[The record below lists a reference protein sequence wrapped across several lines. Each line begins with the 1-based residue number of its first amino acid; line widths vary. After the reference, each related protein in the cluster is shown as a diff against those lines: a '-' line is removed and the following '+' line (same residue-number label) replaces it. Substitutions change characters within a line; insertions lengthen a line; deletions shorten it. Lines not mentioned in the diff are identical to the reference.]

1 MSLANISVVEKSL
14 IYTSLEILIGDQSYF
29 ISEDIVMSAL
39 LKELGL
45 DTAFFGVLG
54 EGHPRPKVVNPNTNL
69 SFSSPVCYLRRKAK
83 HMYRAIYHSPPK
95 EVLKII
101 AKFKV

>member
-1 MSLANISVVEKSL
+1 MGKSP
-14 IYTSLEILIGDQSYF
+14 IYIGLEILTGNQSYF

-95 EVLKII
+95 EVLKFITS
-101 AKFKV
+101 F